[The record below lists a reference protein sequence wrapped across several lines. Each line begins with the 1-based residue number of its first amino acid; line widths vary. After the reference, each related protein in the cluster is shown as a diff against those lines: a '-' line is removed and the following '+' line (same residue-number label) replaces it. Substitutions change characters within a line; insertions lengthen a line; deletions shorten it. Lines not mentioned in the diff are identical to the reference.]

1 VSNFRRGDIVL
12 VDFDPAKPNEVAKK
26 RPAIVVT
33 NNTANQFGT
42 TLVVVPLSGDSTRVY
57 PFQVLLPAEETGLN
71 DDSKAQVE
79 QVRAVGLARMGKKLG
94 KVPEPLMQQIGQKI
108 KLHLALE

>member
-1 VSNFRRGDIVL
+1 MSNFRRGDIVL

-26 RPAIVVT
+26 RPAVVVT

-42 TLVVVPLSGDSTRVY
+42 TLVVVPLSSDSTRVY
-57 PFQVLLPAEETGLN
+57 PFQVLLLAQDTGLKE
-71 DDSKAQVE
+71 DSKAQVE
-79 QVRAVGLARMGKKLG
+79 QLRAVGLARLGKKLG
-94 KVPEPLMQQIGQKI
+94 QVPEPLMEQIGQKI